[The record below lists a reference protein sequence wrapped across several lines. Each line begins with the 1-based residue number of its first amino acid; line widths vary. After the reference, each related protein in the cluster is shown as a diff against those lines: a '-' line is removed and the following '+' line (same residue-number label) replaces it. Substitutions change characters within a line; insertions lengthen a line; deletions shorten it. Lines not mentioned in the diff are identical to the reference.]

1 MNSASC
7 KDHAICGAIKMI
19 LAVASCPNAVCP
31 GSCLDDFATQEC
43 RDHPNW
49 KPFIKKLY
57 ADIQAFLEAIASVSD
72 VGPRSEDERQR
83 STVLGSLDGSGC
95 YRPRSSVGVSSNEL
109 ESPNVENFSI
119 NTRKQLRSHC
129 LVGSVPAESSGATIE
144 DQQSRGPGIE
154 NVPRFL
160 DDDIRT
166 HRTKTGLISEC
177 EGSKR
182 IYRSQTPRSTCS
194 FEPTSYVE
202 RRQEDRHDMDQ
213 NEGGN
218 GEILEIDEEHH
229 GLSQTGEGFSA
240 QKQVGLRT
248 DYENGDS
255 EEVVDISEIGNI
267 SENGTNNRNANN
279 NVTVETQVEDERRV
293 RKDKRGRDDV
303 QTNNVKV
310 PEGLSD
316 SSRARMK
323 HVVRSSNKRS
333 IHTVGPETP
342 TKKPRGTGSTS
353 TTQLQSAA
361 SATTGSPTDQSYWEE
376 WDMKREPHTSH
387 VAHTTGTIK
396 AIRLWD
402 RFCRRPGLSFANSA
416 YPQGVSPHRVNILV
430 TMVLAVGNSHG
441 FGALKRAMVA
451 VQQGGAPSTADVFS
465 NEPQRL
471 VRTLTAIDTA
481 GEMYGY
487 MRRFALARLAKLYR
501 STTANAGRLVTN
513 DEDAW
518 ISRRRPPT
526 KVDKAKAY
534 CSMIE
539 HIWDTA
545 FPDHYK
551 GQAMTKSGLIDSN
564 APDAA
569 RWNQCKRKLS
579 KQIEAGQRWLS

>member
-1 MNSASC
+1 
-7 KDHAICGAIKMI
+7 
-19 LAVASCPNAVCP
+19 
-31 GSCLDDFATQEC
+31 
-43 RDHPNW
+43 
-49 KPFIKKLY
+49 
-57 ADIQAFLEAIASVSD
+57 
-72 VGPRSEDERQR
+72 
-83 STVLGSLDGSGC
+83 
-95 YRPRSSVGVSSNEL
+95 
-109 ESPNVENFSI
+109 
-119 NTRKQLRSHC
+119 
-129 LVGSVPAESSGATIE
+129 
-144 DQQSRGPGIE
+144 
-154 NVPRFL
+154 
-160 DDDIRT
+160 
-166 HRTKTGLISEC
+166 
-177 EGSKR
+177 
-182 IYRSQTPRSTCS
+182 
-194 FEPTSYVE
+194 
-202 RRQEDRHDMDQ
+202 
-213 NEGGN
+213 
-218 GEILEIDEEHH
+218 EHH

-387 VAHTTGTIK
+387 AAHTTGTIK

-579 KQIEAGQRWLS
+579 KQIEAGQRWLSWAERFGWSSLGLVTRDWSIGDVKVVVSDRIFEETLTAPEHVALLNAVDTEKGRFLRQLDRALGGSLFELLQDPSRAETLPLLKLDDEEIMTRPDCDPRWVVELTSQESTPE